1 MIAKFRKPEKDSLGS
16 KIFLILL
23 FFFVIAII
31 GFLVITNLKLGQ
43 KRKELHSRIS
53 FLEKEFISLK
63 ETSQK
68 LKTQL
73 SQISQED
80 FAEKI
85 LREKGMY
92 KKPGEGVLVITK
104 ENEKKEE
111 KKEEGFLE
119 KTSGKISTGFS
130 GIIEKIANF
139 FEKIF

>member
-1 MIAKFRKPEKDSLGS
+1 
-16 KIFLILL
+16 
-23 FFFVIAII
+23 
-31 GFLVITNLKLGQ
+31 LGQ

-53 FLEKEFISLK
+53 FLEKEILSLK
-63 ETSQK
+63 ETNQR

-73 SQISQED
+73 SQISQE
-80 FAEKI
+80 EI
-85 LREKGMY
+85 LREKYIY

-111 KKEEGFLE
+111 KKEEGFLGE
-119 KTSGKISTGFS
+119 TSGKISTGFS

>member
-1 MIAKFRKPEKDSLGS
+1 MIAKFRKSEKDSLGS

-23 FFFVIAII
+23 FCFVIAII

-73 SQISQED
+73 SQFSQED

-104 ENEKKEE
+104 ENEIKEE
-111 KKEEGFLE
+111 KIEEGFLE

>member
-1 MIAKFRKPEKDSLGS
+1 MIAKFRKSEKDSLGS

-23 FFFVIAII
+23 FCFVIAII